1 MVGGTAAHPFGN
13 SSCGSLQDTQ
23 QWLAGRR
30 IAVSYS
36 LTPHIPEGGSRMHPL
51 YEKAIEVAEKLKEAR
66 LQVAHLSSEWAEA
79 EYDLSVAQA
88 RAERGLIKK
97 VGGEKKLGSTVESR
111 ERVFTLARDA
121 DEDYRAQLERRNQAK
136 IRLEQAKVE
145 AASLSDKLN
154 IMLAAMRAE
163 KSNE

>member
-1 MVGGTAAHPFGN
+1 
-13 SSCGSLQDTQ
+13 
-23 QWLAGRR
+23 
-30 IAVSYS
+30 
-36 LTPHIPEGGSRMHPL
+36 MHPL